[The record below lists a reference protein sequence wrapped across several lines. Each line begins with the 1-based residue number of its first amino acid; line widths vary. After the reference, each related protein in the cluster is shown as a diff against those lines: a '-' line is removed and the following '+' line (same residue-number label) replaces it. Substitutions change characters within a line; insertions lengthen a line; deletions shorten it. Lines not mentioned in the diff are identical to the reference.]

1 MPPDD
6 KSKKTPPGHNVIEFF
21 FLSSFQIDKS
31 IETLEKGRAKE
42 FNSSGTSNRLADKKK
57 LELKW
62 E

>member
-6 KSKKTPPGHNVIEFF
+6 KSKKKTPPGHNVIEF

-42 FNSSGTSNRLADKKK
+42 FNSSGTSNRLADIKKI
-57 LELKW
+57 
-62 E
+62 

>member
-1 MPPDD
+1 MLL
-6 KSKKTPPGHNVIEFF
+6 SF

-42 FNSSGTSNRLADKKK
+42 FNSSGTSNRLADIKKN